1 MKANFKKLCI
11 FVAVGITFASCTRYS
26 YTTIRGTDVEF
37 EQVDS
42 TVVTKSL

>member
-1 MKANFKKLCI
+1 MKRKIAKLCI
-11 FVAVGITFASCTRYS
+11 FVTVGITFMSCTRYS

-42 TVVTKSL
+42 TVVTKSW